1 VTLLANLSEERHGD
15 VVVVEIAGEVDASN
29 ATEIGERLR
38 RMTPNEAKSL
48 LIDLS
53 ETIYLDS
60 AGINT
65 LFALHSELH
74 DRRQHLLLVVPDAS
88 PMKRTLQMA
97 GLDETVTLHPTRDAA
112 LARPEASAG

>member
-1 VTLLANLSEERHGD
+1 VTLLADLTEERHGD
-15 VVVVEIAGEVDASN
+15 VMVVAIAGEVDASN
-29 ATEIGERLR
+29 AAEIGERLR
-38 RMTPNEAKSL
+38 RMTPNEAKAL
-48 LIDLS
+48 LVDLS
-53 ETIYLDS
+53 ETVYLDS

-74 DRRQHLLLVVPDAS
+74 DRRQQLLLVVPDGN
-88 PMKRTLQMA
+88 PMKRTLQIA